1 MTLAVRLRFYVSII
15 FCHPQFHGAMFLLFL
30 CFPSPHFFVFAEMG
44 IIIFMIFRAGRA
56 HLTANP
62 SGRRA
67 RACTKRNACWGF
79 FNCSAYRGGVLRRF
93 ETIDLG
99 KVSPGRVVHDKSRSL
114 QPRLIPAFD
123 RSPRSLRTRGLTVV
137 RYSRL
142 RPPTAYILS
151 Q

>member
-1 MTLAVRLRFYVSII
+1 MCIL
-15 FCHPQFHGAMFLLFL
+15 FCHPQFHGGMFLLFL
-30 CFPSPHFFVFAEMG
+30 CFSSPRLLVFAEKG
-44 IIIFMIFRAGRA
+44 IFIFMIFRGGSAHLRNEMLAAGR
-56 HLTANP
+56 
-62 SGRRA
+62 
-67 RACTKRNACWGF
+67 KF
-79 FNCSAYRGGVLRRF
+79 FNFSAFRGGVLRRF

-151 Q
+151 QESQLLRTSVSGLGVYPP